1 MVWCLNFFLRF
12 TFSSSKLTT
21 KYHHQRAASCIVII
35 ENLHVT
41 SLLRSM
47 SADSR
52 IESPPWTQPPSTV
65 DRVTAAS
72 ASAITAHGLPQ
83 SGQNMVAQ
91 VTRLAEAVGARPS
104 K

>member
-12 TFSSSKLTT
+12 TFSSSPLTT
-21 KYHHQRAASCIVII
+21 KYRHQRAASCIGII
-35 ENLHVT
+35 EDLHVT

-65 DRVTAAS
+65 DAAS
-72 ASAITAHGLPQ
+72 ASAITAYEPPQ
-83 SGQNMVAQ
+83 SGQGMVAQ
-91 VTRLAEAVGARPS
+91 VTRLAEATGARLS